1 MVHYSGPAPWSLSE
15 LQDILCFRLCLFDK
29 GYHFARYIKLLG
41 ANLGLASE
49 IHDKHIEKQTV
60 FLQECDCP
68 SSEQVRERTALRAVS
83 SLYQDQPKKRNDS
96 RTIANPK
103 GPLWP
108 KAPSCLLKLSWKL
121 DLMSTPALLAYI
133 HHLQEGQQEGSD
145 LKSGVQYFMADYKAE
160 SRELDKT
167 FSDSYYLLDEPK
179 PYFQIHFPYDF
190 PVGYV
195 LDAARSWQNKE
206 QEAKPRG
213 ENEHVQFEKLEVQ
226 YGWSVATPTLDR

>member
-1 MVHYSGPAPWSLSE
+1 MAKGTQLPTEALMEVGPNVYPCTFSLHLISFITYRRDNRKVSG
-15 LQDILCFRLCLFDK
+15 CL
-29 GYHFARYIKLLG
+29 
-41 ANLGLASE
+41 
-49 IHDKHIEKQTV
+49 EKQ
-60 FLQECDCP
+60 C
-68 SSEQVRERTALRAVS
+68 S
-83 SLYQDQPKKRNDS
+83 
-96 RTIANPK
+96 
-103 GPLWP
+103 
-108 KAPSCLLKLSWKL
+108 
-121 DLMSTPALLAYI
+121 
-133 HHLQEGQQEGSD
+133 GSD

-195 LDAARSWQNKE
+195 LDAAHSWQNKE